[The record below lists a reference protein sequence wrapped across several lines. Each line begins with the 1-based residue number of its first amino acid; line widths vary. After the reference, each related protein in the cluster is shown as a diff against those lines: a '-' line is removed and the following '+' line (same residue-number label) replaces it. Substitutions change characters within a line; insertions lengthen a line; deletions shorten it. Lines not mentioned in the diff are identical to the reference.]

1 MDSTTTLQSKEKQDE
16 LIAAEKNYE
25 LSAEQTDIEIDVN
38 KLGFKTTE
46 ELESLDE
53 IIGQNKAMSAI
64 EIGLGINREGYNIF
78 VAGLTGTGKKE
89 IIQKSIEKR
98 LDSSSIPNDWVYVNN
113 FDNPDEP
120 WAISLHHGE
129 AKKFKKNMEKLV
141 EQLNENLPK
150 AFRQED
156 FSKEKEHLSKKY
168 QDRIKQHTDR
178 LKSIASER
186 GFDVTFEPS
195 GAISF
200 VPLIEGKQAQ
210 NKEQLENLPDQEK
223 ERLREGEEKLASEVN
238 KIVQE
243 QYELMRSLGEEVKDV
258 EQRFAF
264 DVINPLIKAIKDSFS
279 DNSRILNYL
288 DKVKTH
294 ILDNLSD
301 FQQSRRDAGTPAFLQ
316 NLMGQDELNPPFIEY
331 QVNVIVDH
339 SQSKTAPIV
348 IEEAPTYRN
357 LFGSIEH
364 TADRRGRL
372 VTNFTQIKAGSLI
385 HANGGYLVFNIED
398 ALTEPF
404 VYKSLKR
411 TLKSGK
417 IQLETYNSWLPFST
431 GGLRPEPIPFNTKV
445 VAIGS
450 PMVYYLLRFYDDEFG
465 SLFKVKADF
474 DTEIPR
480 VDKEQQKYVRF
491 IATQAKNEKML
502 PFNADAVAEI
512 LRFSSRSAGRKNKL
526 NSRFSEIAD
535 LLREADYF
543 ARLNGNGTLIDANHV
558 RQALENRVFRSD
570 RIAQKI
576 RELIEDGTILID
588 TEGSRIGQING
599 LAILDLGDYSFG
611 KPNRVTASVGLGSE
625 GLINIEREA
634 KLSGS
639 THDKAVLI
647 LAGYL
652 RNKYGK
658 DKPLA
663 LSASICFEQSYSG
676 IEGDSA
682 SAAELFVLL
691 SNIAQVPLRQDIAI
705 TGSIN
710 QWGHIQA
717 IGMVNEKIEGFYDVC
732 KIAGLTSHQGVCIP
746 TSNVQ
751 NLVLRDDV
759 RQAISEGV
767 FHIYPIET
775 VDQGLELLS
784 GIKAGSLEEPNTLHW
799 LINKRLDEMAQGLK
813 YFGTSSK
820 IIETRPTDHQ
830 IQPGP
835 PKTPEDQ
842 PQKND

>member
-1 MDSTTTLQSKEKQDE
+1 MDNTATIQIEEIKDK
-16 LIAAEKNYE
+16 LIAAEKVNE
-25 LSAEQTDIEIDVN
+25 LSAEQTDIEVDTSI
-38 KLGFKTTE
+38 LSFKTTE
-46 ELESLDE
+46 ELEPLDE
-53 IIGQNKAMSAI
+53 IIGQNKAISAI
-64 EIGLGINREGYNIF
+64 EIGLGIDREGYNIF
-78 VAGLTGTGKKE
+78 VAGLTGIGKKE

-98 LDSSSIPNDWVYVNN
+98 LDISSIPNDWIYVNN

-120 WAISLHHGE
+120 WAISLHPGQ
-129 AKKFKKNMEKLV
+129 AKKFKKNMDKLI

-150 AFRQED
+150 AFRQEN

-168 QDRIKQHTDR
+168 QDRIQQHTER

-186 GFDVTFEPS
+186 GFDVTFGPS
-195 GAISF
+195 GTISF
-200 VPLIEGKQAQ
+200 VPLIEGKHAE
-210 NKEQLENLPDQEK
+210 NKEQLENLPDNEK
-223 ERLREGEEKLASEVN
+223 ERLREGEEKLAAEVN

-243 QYELMRSLGEEVKDV
+243 QYELMQSLSEEVKQV
-258 EQRFAF
+258 EQRFAG
-264 DVINPLIKAIKDSFS
+264 DVIEPLINVIKATFS
-279 DNSRILNYL
+279 DNPRILEYL
-288 DKVKTH
+288 DKAKAH
-294 ILDNLSD
+294 ILDNLQD
-301 FQQSRRDAGTPAFLQ
+301 FRQSQRDTGTPAFLQ
-316 NLMGQDELNPPFIEY
+316 NLMGQEEINPPFLEY
-331 QVNVIVDH
+331 QVNIIVDH

-357 LFGSIEH
+357 LFGSIDR
-364 TADRRGRL
+364 AVDRRGRL
-372 VTNFTQIKAGSLI
+372 VTNFTQIKAGSLLR
-385 HANGGYLVFNIED
+385 ANGGYLVFNIGD

-411 TLKSGK
+411 TLKSGR

-431 GGLRPEPIPFNTKV
+431 GDLRPEPIPFHTKV
-445 VAIGS
+445 IIIGN
-450 PMVYYLLRFYDDEFG
+450 PMIYYMLKFYDEEFG
-465 SLFKVKADF
+465 TLFKVKADF
-474 DTEIPR
+474 DIEIPR
-480 VDKEQQKYVRF
+480 IDREQQKYVRF
-491 IATQAKNEKML
+491 IATQAKDEKLL
-502 PFNADAVAEI
+502 PFNANAVAEV
-512 LRFSSRSAGRKNKL
+512 LRFSCRSAGRKNKL

-535 LLREADYF
+535 LLRESDYF
-543 ARLNGNGTLIDANHV
+543 ARLGGDGSVIDSSHV
-558 RQALENRVFRSD
+558 MQALENRVFRSD

-588 TEGSRIGQING
+588 TEGEKIGQING

-652 RNKYGK
+652 RNKYGQ

-682 SAAELFVLL
+682 SAAELLVLL

-732 KIAGLTSHQGVCIP
+732 KAMGLTGRQGVCIP
-746 TSNVQ
+746 ASNVQ
-751 NLVLRDDV
+751 NLVLRNDV
-759 RQAISEGV
+759 RQAISDDV

-775 VDQGLELLS
+775 IEQGLELLS

-799 LINKRLDEMAQGLK
+799 LINKRLDEMAQNLRH
-813 YFGTSSK
+813 FGSTNK
-820 IIETRPTDHQ
+820 IIETRPTDHTS
-830 IQPGP
+830 QPGP

-842 PQKND
+842 PRND